1 MYAVVEKNELHISVA
16 KFYSMNWYGKDWLS
30 RKDTFD
36 FPYGQLEVDIH
47 KNGKKYLTGFVI
59 DPRAFI
65 VDYLKTRHKKT
76 FIPPKRIESISV
88 DTADRFEMFSVD
100 FLKAHGFTVDGMEKD
115 LIFPM
120 FVKQKGQIKIQGFD
134 VLDTISVIKYLATR
148 FKFSNT
154 TLIRMG
160 NDVYDFKTKRKWSL
174 EKKTNSSAKKKRV

>member
-1 MYAVVEKNELHISVA
+1 
-16 KFYSMNWYGKDWLS
+16 
-30 RKDTFD
+30 
-36 FPYGQLEVDIH
+36 
-47 KNGKKYLTGFVI
+47 
-59 DPRAFI
+59 
-65 VDYLKTRHKKT
+65 
-76 FIPPKRIESISV
+76 
-88 DTADRFEMFSVD
+88 
-100 FLKAHGFTVDGMEKD
+100 MEKD

-174 EKKTNSSAKKKRV
+174 EKKTNSSAKRNEFKVRELRLSIELTSCCILSIILAGGSYGDKHT